1 MNAPDPYFLD
11 IASRLRGLRDA
22 LGLSLA
28 EMAAKLGVPAEV
40 AQKYETGRTEI
51 PVSYLIGVAR
61 LGQVDLNVLISGGE
75 AHLHA
80 YSLIRKGAGLNV
92 ERRKTYDY
100 RDLAY
105 RFSGRRMEP
114 LLVTVPALPPEG
126 LSFNEHAG
134 QEFIH
139 MIEGRLEVHLD
150 KKVEILEPGD
160 SLYFASRTPHAL
172 RGLDGAPAVFLDV
185 IVS

>member
-11 IASRLRGLRDA
+11 IASRLHGLREA
-22 LGLSLA
+22 LGLSIE
-28 EMAAKLGVPAEV
+28 EMADKLGVPAEK
-40 AQKYETGRTEI
+40 AALFEAGETEI
-51 PVSYLIGVAR
+51 PVSYLVGVAR

-80 YSLIRKGAGLNV
+80 YSLIRKGGGLNV

-100 RDLAY
+100 RDLAF
-105 RFSGRRMEP
+105 RFSGRR
-114 LLVTVPALPPEG
+114 
-126 LSFNEHAG
+126 
-134 QEFIH
+134 IH
-139 MIEGRLEVHLD
+139 IMEGRLEVHLD

-160 SLYFASRTPHAL
+160 SLYFASRTRHAL

>member
-22 LGLSLA
+22 LGLSIEEL
-28 EMAAKLGVPAEV
+28 AAKLGVPADKA
-40 AQKYETGRTEI
+40 AQFEAGKTEI
-51 PVSYLIGVAR
+51 PVSYLIGAAR

-114 LLVTVPALPPEG
+114 LMVTVPPLPPDG
-126 LSFNEHAG
+126 LTFNEHAG

-139 MIEGRLEVHLD
+139 LLTGRLEVHLD

-172 RGLDGAPAVFLDV
+172 RGLDEAPAVFLDV
-185 IVS
+185 LVS

>member
-1 MNAPDPYFLD
+1 MNAPDPYFQD

-22 LGLSLA
+22 LGLSI
-28 EMAAKLGVPAEV
+28 EDMAAKLDISADK
-40 AQKYETGRTEI
+40 AALYETGTAEI
-51 PVSYLIGVAR
+51 PVSYLVGVAR

-80 YSLIRKGAGLNV
+80 YSLIRKGGGLNV

-100 RDLAY
+100 RNLAY

-114 LLVTVPALPPEG
+114 FMVTVPPLSPDN

-139 MIEGRLEVHLD
+139 LLEGRLEVHLGE
-150 KKVEILEPGD
+150 KVDILEPGD

-172 RGLDGAPAVFLDV
+172 RGLDGKPAVFLDV

>member
-11 IASRLRGLRDA
+11 IASRLHGLREA
-22 LGLSLA
+22 LGLSIE
-28 EMAAKLGVPAEV
+28 EMADKLGVPAEK
-40 AQKYETGRTEI
+40 AALFEAGETEI
-51 PVSYLIGVAR
+51 PVSYLVGVAR

-80 YSLIRKGAGLNV
+80 YSLIRKGGGLNV

-100 RDLAY
+100 RDLAF

-114 LLVTVPALPPEG
+114 LLVTVPPFAPEN

-139 MIEGRLEVHLD
+139 IMEGRLEVHLD

-160 SLYFASRTPHAL
+160 SLYFASRTRHAL